1 MNTLIKVKVQGSN
14 LNLISVMSRD
24 REQAAVSEGP
34 LDFTPITSFHELPEL
49 WMSVWGN
56 KAQKKKKQGER
67 GFSGCCDL
75 LEWGKLN
82 VRADWF

>member
-56 KAQKKKKQGER
+56 KAQKKKKNR
-67 GFSGCCDL
+67 GKEDL
-75 LEWGKLN
+75 VVAVICWSEAN
-82 VRADWF
+82 